1 MNKQR
6 FEKNLHIA
14 NELVTFCH
22 SLGGV
27 NFHIDI
33 ERGENSS
40 FLTVRSF
47 IPQIEEGVLDEFE
60 RELNLK
66 RQREVEQQYWELI
79 GEFEESC
86 EPGLVGMMLDSAT
99 TKYENGELV
108 IRAERRD

>member
-1 MNKQR
+1 MSKQR
-6 FEKNLHIA
+6 FEKNLHIT
-14 NELVTFCH
+14 NELAAFCH

-33 ERGENSS
+33 ERGENTTL
-40 FLTVRSF
+40 FTVRSF
-47 IPQIEEGVLDEFE
+47 IPLIAKGVLEEFE

-79 GEFEESC
+79 GDFDDNC